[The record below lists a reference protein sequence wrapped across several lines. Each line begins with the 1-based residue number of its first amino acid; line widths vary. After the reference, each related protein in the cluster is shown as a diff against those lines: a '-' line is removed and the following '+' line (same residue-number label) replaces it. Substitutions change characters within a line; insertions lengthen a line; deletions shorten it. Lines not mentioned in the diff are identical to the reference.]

1 MYLRRHLRHQSLLR
15 GFIVGDGR
23 GMGQPTL
30 YPAQLEGVKLFLQSE
45 GRFLFTYGTGV
56 GKTPTAITAMLR
68 YLRDIAGTADPRILV
83 VCPAIVRRHWCTEFW
98 RWAWVDARPIEM
110 GKTRKTGTKAAL
122 RARDEAFASRVQV
135 VSYDL
140 LPQVEAEGWDGIIFD
155 EIHHL
160 SDYGSLQ
167 SKMARSLLQANPMV
181 PALGLSATLIPTK
194 VHQLWHPLHLLWPG
208 KWGRA
213 PRTGSIPW
221 QFVAQWQHIED
232 EGYGKRP
239 GAARVERLE
248 ELRARLS
255 EVAHRLTREDI
266 AADLP
271 PVDARPLE
279 LPGMAL
285 GRELRVAGRPRP
297 ETTAALQWVEALPAD
312 IHHSVILCYHRDVA
326 AEITRALTNL
336 NLPGMSVMP
345 ISGQMTTAQRV
356 QTLALADATAKAIVV
371 ATSESIRE
379 GIRLMWAQRVLYAE
393 WRQSPKQVI
402 QTLGRFTSVGDSRRP
417 QIDVL
422 TDESLRDKAQVLMRR
437 IEDINGIMSA
447 GSTESKV
454 AEVFAQEDLSPEQ
467 LEAAT
472 KAMFAQRALAL
483 DSEWTEVTDGE
494 DDDGW

>member
-1 MYLRRHLRHQSLLR
+1 MSVPQ
-15 GFIVGDGR
+15 
-23 GMGQPTL
+23 L
-30 YPAQLEGVKLFLQSE
+30 YPAQAEGVRRFLASS
-45 GRFLFTYGTGV
+45 GRYLFTYGTGV

-68 YLRDIAGTADPRILV
+68 YQRQLLGKNLPKLLV
-83 VCPAIVRRHWCTEFW
+83 VCPAIVRRHWCSEFM
-98 RWAWVDARPIEM
+98 RWAWIDARPIEM
-110 GKTRKTGTKAAL
+110 GKRRKTGSKATL
-122 RARDEAFASRVQV
+122 RTRDEAYRAQVQV
-135 VSYDL
+135 ISYDL

-167 SKMARSLLQANPMV
+167 SRMARALLQANPLV

-221 QFVAQWQHIED
+221 QFVAEWQHIED
-232 EGYGKRP
+232 DGYGKRP

-248 ELRARLS
+248 ELKARLGKVS
-255 EVAHRLTREDI
+255 HRLTREDI

-279 LPGMAL
+279 LPGTAL
-285 GRELRVAGRPRP
+285 SRDLRVAGRIRP
-297 ETTAALQWVEALPAD
+297 ETTAALQWVEALPTD
-312 IHHSVILCYHRDVA
+312 IHHSVILCYHREVA
-326 AEITRALTNL
+326 AEITRALNGL
-336 NLPGMSVMP
+336 DLPGVSILP
-345 ISGQMTTAQRV
+345 ITGNITTAQRV
-356 QTLALADATAKAIVV
+356 NALALAEATDKAIVV

-454 AEVFAQEDLSPEQ
+454 AEVFAQQELSPAQ

-472 KAMFAQRALAL
+472 KAMFAQRTTAL
-483 DSEWTEVTDGE
+483 DSEWIEAAEGE